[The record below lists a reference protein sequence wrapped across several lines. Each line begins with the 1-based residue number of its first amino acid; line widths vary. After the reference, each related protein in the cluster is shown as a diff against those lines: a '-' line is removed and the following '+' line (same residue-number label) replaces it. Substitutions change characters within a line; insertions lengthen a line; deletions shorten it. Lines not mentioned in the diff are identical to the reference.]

1 MRPRG
6 VALTVKRLVTRL
18 LGAGTGVPG
27 GPATGGA
34 ADEPSA
40 RLYECPDCGA
50 VYLSTELESCAACGI
65 GVESVPTERDLRYAS
80 PGDG

>member
-1 MRPRG
+1 M
-6 VALTVKRLVTRL
+6 TVKRLVTRL
-18 LGAGTGVPG
+18 LGASTGSPG
-27 GPATGGA
+27 GPPTGGT
-34 ADEPSA
+34 ADGPSA

-50 VYLSTELESCAACGI
+50 VYLSTELESCAACDT

>member
-1 MRPRG
+1 M
-6 VALTVKRLVTRL
+6 TVKRLVTRL
-18 LGAGTGVPG
+18 LGANTGSPGRPGTG
-27 GPATGGA
+27 T
-34 ADEPSA
+34 ADGSSA

-50 VYLSTELESCAACGI
+50 VYLSTELESCPACDT